1 MNISIFGIFFILFF
15 IHSMRN
21 ISSSIAP
28 KIGMKYLSVKR
39 NNQSKPSYLD
49 SKKNSQNQIQIISC
63 CFFCYC
69 YNENAR
75 ANDQGLLKFTTRSCK
90 FERKQNKKSCLPT
103 YDHSNK
109 IKRDKV
115 KKKFQEHC

>member
-1 MNISIFGIFFILFF
+1 MIFGIFFILFF
-15 IHSMRN
+15 IHSTRN

-75 ANDQGLLKFTTRSCK
+75 ANDQGLLKFTTKAANLS
-90 FERKQNKKSCLPT
+90 ES
-103 YDHSNK
+103 
-109 IKRDKV
+109 
-115 KKKFQEHC
+115 KKKKKLPPNLRPQQQN